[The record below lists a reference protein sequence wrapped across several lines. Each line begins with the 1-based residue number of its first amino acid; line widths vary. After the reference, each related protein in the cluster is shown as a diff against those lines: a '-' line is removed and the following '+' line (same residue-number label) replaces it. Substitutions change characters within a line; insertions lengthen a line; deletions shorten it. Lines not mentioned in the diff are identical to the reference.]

1 MQRVAALFEQG
12 RQPMVVDF
20 ELKFFVNAVDELVV
34 DPVAKAGVGAH
45 LHPLM
50 SA

>member
-1 MQRVAALFEQG
+1 MI
-12 RQPMVVDF
+12 VDF
-20 ELKFFVNAVDELVV
+20 ELKFLVNTVDELVV
-34 DPVAKAGVGAH
+34 DPVAKAGVCAH